1 MVIPIESLH
10 TTPMGAD
17 RVRRNLSLD
26 VANVVTWVQKA
37 VRNSPAKSIVRRGK
51 NRYVFRDDFVITINA
66 HSNTI
71 ITAHRRDKFKVF

>member
-17 RVRRNLSLD
+17 CIRRNLSLGAAD
-26 VANVVTWVQKA
+26 VVAWIQKA
-37 VRNSPAKSIVRRGK
+37 VQDASVKSIVRRGK
-51 NRYVFRDDFVITINA
+51 NWYVFGNDFVITINV